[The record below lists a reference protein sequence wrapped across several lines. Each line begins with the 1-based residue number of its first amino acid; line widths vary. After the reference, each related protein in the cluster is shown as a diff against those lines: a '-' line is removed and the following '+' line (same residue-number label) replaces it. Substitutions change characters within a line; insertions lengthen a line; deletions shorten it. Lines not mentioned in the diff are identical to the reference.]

1 MSRSFRKIPIAG
13 ITTAKS
19 EKQDKRLANRRYRR
33 ITKQLIKNN
42 NFNLPLLREVSNIW
56 SMDKDGKKV
65 FDLVKYPKLMRK

>member
-65 FDLVKYPKLMRK
+65 FDPVKYPKLMRK